1 VNGQG
6 RSRHGPKVAL
16 VAAAFALVAI
26 LAVLPEACRQ
36 KAKRAAP
43 AAPPK
48 SPASASTLPA
58 QQPEPPA
65 ATRPIKR
72 FSVTVPEPGLL
83 PGGWLRI
90 VEKFRPAQPAKVA
103 AALQSDRMLVV
114 KTENVRLLIL
124 DLTALPRSR
133 PGRLILRIDGQ
144 GIEIT
149 GKAGLLI
156 HLRRDRV
163 GAWSVQRRGAAVR

>member
-16 VAAAFALVAI
+16 FAVAFALAALLV
-26 LAVLPEACRQ
+26 VLPKVFRQ
-36 KAKRAAP
+36 KTKRPIP
-43 AAPPK
+43 AAPK
-48 SPASASTLPA
+48 SPTPTSTLPA

-65 ATRPIKR
+65 ATHPIKR